1 MCTGNSRLYLRRQ
14 TVRGQRLVR
23 KKITLVTM
31 PVIWQDEDPSS
42 SDGISQRHLNYR
54 IRLFPD
60 PEPEPSG
67 FSPEPFASVS
77 DSESG
82 TPQDNL
88 FPVPPPFGSGLNI
101 NGSIDSASKFSPVS
115 SSVAVPFGPRRRLPN
130 GLLLRHCFSVEPNR
144 GDDGRLL
151 PPCECGLSGRSW
163 SDSLTLLDV
172 IIDMILGRRAAENPV
187 FLVSQPSSSSLS
199 DAAPASVDFLRK
211 KASPRRGDF
220 RPEVGLLGLPSE
232 PSPVAPPSEMVM
244 LGVNEFCLFDIF
256 GL

>member
-1 MCTGNSRLYLRRQ
+1 MGNSRLYLRRQ

-67 FSPEPFASVS
+67 CPAELASSDGSGSVS
-77 DSESG
+77 PQES
-82 TPQDNL
+82 L
-88 FPVPPPFGSGLNI
+88 FPVPPPSGSGSDIEYVDGSFGS
-101 NGSIDSASKFSPVS
+101 SFPSETFS
-115 SSVAVPFGPRRRLPN
+115 SSVVVCSGPRRRLPK

-163 SDSLTLLDV
+163 SDSLPLVDV

-187 FLVSQPSSSSLS
+187 FPVPPLSSSSLS
-199 DAAPASVDFLRK
+199 DAAPASADFLRK
-211 KASPRRGDF
+211 KASPRRGDL
-220 RPEVGLLGLPSE
+220 RPEFGLLGLSSE
-232 PSPVAPPSEMVM
+232 PSPAAPRSEMVM
-244 LGVNEFCLFDIF
+244 LGVSEFCLFDIF